1 MVILYIVK
9 WKQDDQRSVSDDGLR
24 HFSAAPLDN
33 YSSFPG
39 VESPIV
45 SLSTLQT
52 LFFARH
58 PFRQMYVVNVSHS
71 NFKHFNFL

>member
-24 HFSAAPLDN
+24 HFSAPLDN

-58 PFRQMYVVNVSHS
+58 PFRQM
-71 NFKHFNFL
+71 